1 MPNVI
6 NTGSEAIYDTG
17 YTSYYHMTPVKLA
30 CDDEVVELYNKAA
43 VNPSLYNNHEFRERV
58 MRATTRLIF
67 PLDHWLMATRSN
79 HLLTKHCVLLARDL
93 ALVAMGSRR
102 ELDLA
107 IRMRLADTSL
117 PMVKSGNG
125 NYANVAAGAELITL
139 GFVDQIGKVSPAI
152 HLAYLTAKPSSLK
165 DTLTTLYVMFGKVP
179 AKPRK

>member
-17 YTSYYHMTPVKLA
+17 YTSYCHMSPAKFP
-30 CDDEVVELYNKAA
+30 CDDEVVDMYNKAA
-43 VNPSLYNNHEFRERV
+43 VNPSLYTSHEFRERI
-58 MRATTRLIF
+58 MRTLTRLIF
-67 PLDHWLMATRSN
+67 PLDNWLMATRSN

-93 ALVAMGSRR
+93 ALVAMGSSR
-102 ELDLA
+102 EIDLA

-117 PMVKSGNG
+117 PMTKAGNG
-125 NYANVAAGAELITL
+125 NYGNSAAGAELITL
-139 GFVDQIGKVSPAI
+139 KFIEKISSVSPAI
-152 HLAYLTAKPSSLK
+152 HLAYLTANPTSLS